1 LTSGTHDNI
10 LITITGEKI
19 VLLRTTEKIG
29 PILPR
34 FTVFARPRAMW
45 LLKYKARYRTL
56 QIVEFSVISPA
67 QGRPE
72 SRRQWRSPKWEVS
85 QMAIK
90 KVRSNKVADEKKKE
104 DAPKASAASAKPAP
118 AAPTPEAQQT
128 QEVVVDDANA
138 NAGYANFCR
147 VSSTPEELILDL
159 GLNPTPY
166 ATGKVDVKVT
176 QRIIL
181 NHFTAKRLWSALS
194 MALQRHEQAFG
205 VLETDVRK
213 RVKTAPVNSPAG

>member
-1 LTSGTHDNI
+1 
-10 LITITGEKI
+10 
-19 VLLRTTEKIG
+19 
-29 PILPR
+29 
-34 FTVFARPRAMW
+34 M
-45 LLKYKARYRTL
+45 
-56 QIVEFSVISPA
+56 
-67 QGRPE
+67 
-72 SRRQWRSPKWEVS
+72 
-85 QMAIK
+85 
-90 KVRSNKVADEKKKE
+90 ADEKKKD
-104 DAPKASAASAKPAP
+104 DAPKAKAPAAPAAPAP
-118 AAPTPEAQQT
+118 AADAQQT
-128 QEVVVDDANA
+128 QEVVVDDSGA

-166 ATGKVDVKVT
+166 ATGKVDVSVN

-213 RVKTAPVNSPAG
+213 RVKTAPVDTPAS

>member
-1 LTSGTHDNI
+1 
-10 LITITGEKI
+10 
-19 VLLRTTEKIG
+19 
-29 PILPR
+29 
-34 FTVFARPRAMW
+34 M
-45 LLKYKARYRTL
+45 
-56 QIVEFSVISPA
+56 
-67 QGRPE
+67 
-72 SRRQWRSPKWEVS
+72 
-85 QMAIK
+85 
-90 KVRSNKVADEKKKE
+90 ADEKTKE
-104 DAPKASAASAKPAP
+104 ATGTPKAAPP
-118 AAPTPEAQQT
+118 AAAAAPEPQAQQT
-128 QEVVVDDANA
+128 QEVVVDDSSA

-213 RVKTAPVNSPAG
+213 RVRSAPVDGPNA